1 MNADFED
8 ADWVRVD
15 EVREAGDSALMRGCR
30 PLRVYL
36 TH

>member
-8 ADWVRVD
+8 ADWVRVY
-15 EVREAGDSALMRGCR
+15 EAREAGDSALMLGCR

>member
-8 ADWVRVD
+8 ADLVRVC
-15 EVREAGDSALMRGCR
+15 EAREAGDSVWSPAPRK
-30 PLRVYL
+30 LRYR

>member
-8 ADWVRVD
+8 ADLGRVY
-15 EVREAGDSALMRGCR
+15 EAREAGGRVCR
-30 PLRVYL
+30 PLRKSSRYR